1 MQAMDVAV
9 KDFRYSLVWALS
21 CLEPAPGSTPPF
33 ADRAGFESLF
43 TTAQKNG
50 AAQEL
55 SPPWPSQKAFA
66 HRFWC
71 NYLRISN
78 PSLLESRDAWTK
90 AVPLRAN
97 APLFKV
103 TPGKFPGTIVS
114 EHYYYPFGIAFILTF
129 YGSGSFSGS
138 EWVAAIQSAARDK
151 LLVSFGSAAPAGL
164 PVAGLASETLK
175 RMREKYFGPGAS
187 APIAPFTI
195 ATVIRGEG
203 AVEDAEPEEGK
214 ELHRWLFGVTTGQSN
229 WELAKL
235 DDMSLADCA
244 LTIRKAA
251 SPGDVV
257 FATPRGRAVWIP
269 SGFAHPRTITSR
281 GTPLMSMSCYHRNQL
296 FAALQTESLCGLAK
310 AIVNRISTSPNL
322 PPRLDEFGRI
332 ATRTLID
339 LGGGDKA
346 KTYRS
351 MSVYQQIKDLAPD
364 IERLRKRYGI

>member
-1 MQAMDVAV
+1 MQAVDVEI

-21 CLEPAPGSTPPF
+21 CLEPAPGSTSPF
-33 ADRAGFESLF
+33 ANRGSFDSLF
-43 TTAQKNG
+43 TTAQKDG

-55 SPPWPSQKAFA
+55 SPPWPSQKAFV

-71 NYLRISN
+71 NYLRINN
-78 PSLLESRDAWTK
+78 PSLLDSRNAWTN
-90 AVPLRAN
+90 AVPLRAK
-97 APLFKV
+97 APLFSV

-138 EWVAAIQSAARDK
+138 QWVAAIQSAARDE
-151 LLVSFGSAAPAGL
+151 LLVCFGSHAPAEL
-164 PVAGLASETLK
+164 PVAGLAAETLE
-175 RMREKYFGPGAS
+175 RMRERYFGPRTGAS
-187 APIAPFTI
+187 PVPFTI
-195 ATVIRGEG
+195 ATVIRGKG

-214 ELHRWLFGVTTGQSN
+214 DLHRWLFGVTTGQSN
-229 WELAKL
+229 WQIAKL
-235 DDMSLADCA
+235 DDMSLTDCA

-257 FATPRGRAVWIP
+257 FATPRGRAIWIP
-269 SGFAHPRTITSR
+269 SGFAHPRVVAGDR
-281 GTPLMSMSCYHRNQL
+281 TPQLSMSCYHRNQL
-296 FAALQTESLCGLAK
+296 FAALQTESLCSLAK
-310 AIVNRISTSPNL
+310 AIVDRISTSPNL

-339 LGGGDKA
+339 LDGGDKA

-351 MSVYQQIKDLAPD
+351 ISVHQPIKDLAPD
-364 IERLRKRYGI
+364 IERLRQRYGI